1 MTSQP
6 DTIMEALQLAVT
18 HHQAGRIRDAE
29 IIYKQVLKAEP
40 ENEHANHFLGIIASQ
55 AGKNELA
62 VEFISKAIA
71 KNPAEAS
78 YLLNLGNVFRNQN
91 NLPEAL
97 AAYQKAL
104 ALKPDFP
111 EAHYNLGLALQ
122 ELGRLEEAV
131 ASYRQAIKLNADYA
145 KAYNGLGIA
154 LRKLGRLDEAAAAF
168 RQVLRISPGLASANN
183 NLGNVFLA
191 QGHLP
196 EALATYRQA
205 LAAKQDYSLAHS
217 NILMTLNYFP
227 DITQEDIYRESLQ
240 WADQHASRLLA
251 DEPLYENTRDRER
264 KLRIGYVSPDF
275 RDHSVASFF
284 EPVLRAHDREAVE
297 VFCYTDVRL
306 PDAVTGRL
314 QSQSDH
320 WLSITGL
327 ADAAV
332 ASQIRTDAIDI
343 LVDLSGHT
351 QDNRLLVFA
360 RKPAPVEVSW
370 LGYPNTTGMKAVDY
384 RLTDAIADPAGTS
397 VTLHSESLIRL
408 QGGFLCYQPEESA
421 PDVTGPPCQELG
433 YITFGSFNNLT
444 KLNLEVVRC
453 WAEILHLV
461 KDSRLLLKSKHFSNE
476 AIRSEFMQL
485 FAAEGIAA
493 DRLELYGWMPYKHGH
508 LELYN
513 RLDIGLDPFPYNGTT
528 TTCEALW
535 MGVPV
540 LTLSGDRHSCR
551 VGASI
556 MHQIGFDDL
565 VVKSGED
572 YVNAA
577 RALADDRESLQ
588 ETRSQLRTIMQESP
602 LMDSRSFVQDLEDA
616 YRQMWH
622 KWCEN
627 GK

>member
-1 MTSQP
+1 
-6 DTIMEALQLAVT
+6 MEALQLAVT

-111 EAHYNLGLALQ
+111 EPHYNLGLARQ

-154 LRKLGRLDEAAAAF
+154 LRRLGRLDEAAAAF

-196 EALATYRQA
+196 EALATYQKA

-227 DITQEDIYRESLQ
+227 DISQKDIYRESLQ

-251 DEPLYENTRDRER
+251 DEPVYTNTRDRER

-297 VFCYTDVRL
+297 VFCYANVKR

-332 ASQIRTDAIDI
+332 AAQIRTDAIDL

-351 QDNRLLVFA
+351 ADNRLLVFA
-360 RKPAPVEVSW
+360 RKPAPVQVSW

-384 RLTDAIADPAGTS
+384 RLTDAIADPAGTPD
-397 VTLHSESLIRL
+397 TLHSESLIRL
-408 QGGFLCYQPEESA
+408 QDGFLCYQPEESA
-421 PDVTGPPCQELG
+421 PDVRELPCQELG

-444 KLNLEVVRC
+444 KLNPEVVRC

-461 KDSRLLLKSKHFSNE
+461 KNSRLLLKSKHFSNE
-476 AIRSEFMQL
+476 AIRSEFMQF

-493 DRLELYGWMPYKHGH
+493 DRLELHGWMPSKHGH

-540 LTLSGDRHSCR
+540 ITLGGARHSSR

-556 MHQIGFDDL
+556 LSHVDLPDLIAESTDGYVQLAVSLANDHQQ
-565 VVKSGED
+565 
-572 YVNAA
+572 
-577 RALADDRESLQ
+577 LAEMRHGLREHLQ
-588 ETRSQLRTIMQESP
+588 ESVLLNSQVFTSTLES
-602 LMDSRSFVQDLEDA
+602 V
-616 YRQMWH
+616 YRQMWSR
-622 KWCEN
+622 WCEV
-627 GK
+627 KK